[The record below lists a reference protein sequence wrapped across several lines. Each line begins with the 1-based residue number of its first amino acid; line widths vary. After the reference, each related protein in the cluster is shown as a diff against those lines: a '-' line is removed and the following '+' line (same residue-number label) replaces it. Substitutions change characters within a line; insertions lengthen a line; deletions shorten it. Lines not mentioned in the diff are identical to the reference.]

1 MPTAPKTK
9 TSRRSV
15 SLDAAR
21 VSVLRRRQPAW
32 KLFRGA
38 GYRDSDLVF
47 ARPDG
52 RWPDPDAVGHRFAY
66 FVRKLSVKPIR
77 LHDLRH
83 THASI
88 ALAVGVHPKVVQER
102 LGHSSIQITLDRYSH
117 LVPSMQDDAAARIG
131 ALINPSR
138 ASDDTTT
145 ATDHPD

>member
-1 MPTAPKTK
+1 MSVDHSQCPRQDTEAESESVKPGYQ
-9 TSRRSV
+9 TS
-15 SLDAAR
+15 
-21 VSVLRRRQPAW
+21 
-32 KLFRGA
+32 GA
-38 GYRDSDLVF
+38 RDSDLVF
-47 ARPDG
+47 ARPNG

-66 FVRKLSVKPIR
+66 FVRKLTVKPIR

-138 ASDDTTT
+138 AADG
-145 ATDHPD
+145 